1 MKDGIQVRH
10 FAETTV
16 EKRVRKGGMSSWPQG
31 GILISHIGVG
41 GGKGGRCFEPG
52 KHGPGGVVGNGLVG
66 GGSV

>member
-41 GGKGGRCFEPG
+41 GGEGGAMF
-52 KHGPGGVVGNGLVG
+52 
-66 GGSV
+66 